1 MFGDIIRENNKI
13 FMKKTGIILLGI
25 IVLLAIWAFSSY
37 NGFVG
42 LNEQVDSQWAQVE
55 TQYQRRFDLI
65 PNLVESVK
73 GIMAQEQEVFT
84 AIANA
89 RANYA
94 GARTVDEKAAAAG
107 QVESALGRLLVI
119 TENYPQLQS
128 SATVQNLMTQLEG
141 TENRIS
147 TERKRY
153 NDLVQ
158 VYNTKVKRF
167 PGNVMAGLF
176 GFDDRTYFES
186 VEGSETAPQVQF

>member
-1 MFGDIIRENNKI
+1 
-13 FMKKTGIILLGI
+13 MKKTGIILLGI